1 MSYLVKQ
8 ARSISYVQSLRKNTT
23 LKAGAALQQ
32 ELIAVVRPKACMPQT
47 LGSAPEGPRVEQ
59 KYIFAESMEM
69 KLEVFQVKTPPRSQ
83 GPVFITTTNPIRK
96 HETKTAA
103 CTRGGLKGLYCFRLI
118 GTELESFLRT
128 SGTYILSFTLVS
140 RCFTRMSH
148 WVFQKVGNLNTVS
161 KGRKMSPLQSV
172 CAQH

>member
-8 ARSISYVQSLRKNTT
+8 ARSILYVQSLRKNAI
-23 LKAGAALQQ
+23 LKAGTALQH
-32 ELIAVVRPKACMPQT
+32 ELVAVVRPKGCLPQT
-47 LGSAPEGPRVEQ
+47 LGSAPEGPRLEQ

-83 GPVFITTTNPIRK
+83 GPVFIATTNPIRK

-103 CTRGGLKGLYCFRLI
+103 CTRGGLKGLYCFQLI

-140 RCFTRMSH
+140 QCFTILVH
-148 WVFQKVGNLNTVS
+148 ELKNITLGPS
-161 KGRKMSPLQSV
+161 KSR
-172 CAQH
+172 